1 MTIRCNH
8 LYVAMRCI
16 AAALAFTLL
25 PLSVNAQ
32 GVGIVRLTTTGD
44 QQVPV
49 AIWYPS
55 PAPTTDWDAGPYRLH
70 ATRDA
75 PPAAGRHALIVLSHG
90 SGGSELGHADLAEAL
105 ARAGYIIAAPG
116 FDATHYGL
124 TWGAVDAEIHGIRP
138 DGSAIKGV
146 EVLRLAYAAAG
157 LGAFMRPTGWAP
169 LRPVV
174 DAGYRLFAR
183 HRRRISAVAAPLIVA
198 IRAHRARRTLEAM
211 HACRDGACDVYA
223 HRDSGSSS

>member
-1 MTIRCNH
+1 MTANYP
-8 LYVAMRCI
+8 L
-16 AAALAFTLL
+16 TLL
-25 PLSVNAQ
+25 YDANCPVCSLEMDHLRERCRD
-32 GVGIVRLTTTGD
+32 GRLLFVD
-44 QQVPV
+44 
-49 AIWYPS
+49 
-55 PAPTTDWDAGPYRLH
+55 
-70 ATRDA
+70 
-75 PPAAGRHALIVLSHG
+75 
-90 SGGSELGHADLAEAL
+90 
-105 ARAGYIIAAPG
+105 IAAPD
-116 FDATHYGL
+116 FDAGRYGL
-124 TWGAVDAEIHGIRP
+124 TWAAVDAEIHGIRP